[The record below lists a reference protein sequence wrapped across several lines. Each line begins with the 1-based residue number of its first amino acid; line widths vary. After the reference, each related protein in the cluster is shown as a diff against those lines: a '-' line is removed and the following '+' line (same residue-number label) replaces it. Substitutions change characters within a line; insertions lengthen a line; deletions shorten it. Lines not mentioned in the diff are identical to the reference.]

1 MQPQLHQLIDLFVTF
16 VVFPGCIGIGIHRWR
31 RGYRLHY
38 LIPDW
43 IVLAYVLLT
52 AASFADQARAGEPL
66 SVPDLIIAGVI
77 VIILIGMVLERTTA
91 ERCALQFWFR
101 GVPWPEAL
109 VIGRKIR
116 DEVDAAMAARRK
128 RD

>member
-1 MQPQLHQLIDLFVTF
+1 MQLQLHQLIDLVVTF

-52 AASFADQARAGEPL
+52 AASFAGQARAGEPL

-91 ERCALQFWFR
+91 ERSALHFWVR
-101 GVPWPEAL
+101 GVPWSEAL
-109 VIGRKIR
+109 AIGRKIR